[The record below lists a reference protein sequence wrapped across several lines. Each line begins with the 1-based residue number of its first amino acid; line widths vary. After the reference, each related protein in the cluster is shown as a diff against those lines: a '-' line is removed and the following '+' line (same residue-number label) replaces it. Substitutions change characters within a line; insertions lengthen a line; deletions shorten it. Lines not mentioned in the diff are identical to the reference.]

1 MSSFKYVNSVLIHKI
16 YCSLKTGNVPP
27 SDIPFEEF
35 GPGPAGQSLSALKSS
50 TLSRSRSNLMHD
62 GQNLYQKKRELEKHL
77 QAKENEVAAGLK

>member
-1 MSSFKYVNSVLIHKI
+1 MYIQSVLIHKI

-27 SDIPFEEF
+27 SDIPFEEL
-35 GPGPAGQSLSALKSS
+35 GPGQSLSASKSS